1 MTSYTQLGYNVDE
14 MKMYGNER
22 IAIGVSLFFAYL
34 LHYSFYAICTYWKQE
49 KGERIK
55 FISQRLWLFG
65 MCAALST
72 GYIQGSVFTG
82 VLAW

>member
-1 MTSYTQLGYNVDE
+1 

-22 IAIGVSLFFAYL
+22 IAIGVSLFFGYL
-34 LHYSFYAICTYWKQE
+34 IHYCFYAICTFWKPE
-49 KGERIK
+49 KADRIK
-55 FISQRLWLFG
+55 FLSQRLWLFG
-65 MCAALST
+65 LCASLST